1 MGWGGGGTC
10 LTPIPSPIPRF
21 DYRELLHNSTFC
33 IVPRGR
39 RLGSFRFLE
48 ALQVW
53 GRWWGTGDPHPGV
66 RGLCP
71 DLCGV
76 PPQAACIPVLLSDG
90 WELPF
95 AEAIDWG
102 KAAVVGNERLLLQV
116 PRLDSAPNL
125 GGPHLGWT
133 PPPQMLMPKWWWSP
147 QSSLG
152 G

>member
-1 MGWGGGGTC
+1 M
-10 LTPIPSPIPRF
+10 PDPHPVSHPRF
-21 DYRELLHNSTFC
+21 DYQELLHNSTFC

-48 ALQVW
+48 ALQVR
-53 GRWWGTGDPHPGV
+53 GRQGDRGPPLPGT

-71 DLCGV
+71 SLCGV
-76 PPQAACIPVLLSDG
+76 LPQAACIPVLLSDG

-116 PRLDSAPNL
+116 PRPDSAPRWTQ
-125 GGPHLGWT
+125 GT
-133 PPPQMLMPKWWWSP
+133 PP
-147 QSSLG
+147 
-152 G
+152 